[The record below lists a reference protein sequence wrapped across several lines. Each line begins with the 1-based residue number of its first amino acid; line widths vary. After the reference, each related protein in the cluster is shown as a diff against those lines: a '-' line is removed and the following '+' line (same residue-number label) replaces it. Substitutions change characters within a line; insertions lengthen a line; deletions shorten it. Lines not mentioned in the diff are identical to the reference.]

1 MLYESMAWA
10 CLSSSLGIPVPLC
23 RDSVSSTLFFLTGWR
38 IVKTITVYTYN
49 MGILKAQMAVSLD
62 GFIASQD
69 GEIDW
74 ITKDVKESISKSFST
89 AEILISG
96 TNTYNYIFER
106 WGCWPYKS
114 KKTFVISHNHRNV
127 IQDEY
132 LSFITEQPFSIVQ
145 KLKEETKSD
154 LVVIG
159 GGKLITSLINTQ
171 LLDEL
176 TIYTIPVM
184 LGEGIPFIGRT
195 IGSEWELSDSAMIDD
210 AICTSYQFAYTTR

>member
-1 MLYESMAWA
+1 
-10 CLSSSLGIPVPLC
+10 
-23 RDSVSSTLFFLTGWR
+23 
-38 IVKTITVYTYN
+38 
-49 MGILKAQMAVSLD
+49 MAVSLD
-62 GFIASQD
+62 GFIARND

-74 ITKDVKESISKSFST
+74 ITKDVKESIGKELSP

-96 TNTYNYIFER
+96 ANTFNYIFER

-114 KKTFVISHNHRNV
+114 KKTFVVTNTPINT
-127 IQDEY
+127 IQEEY
-132 LSFITEQPFSIVQ
+132 LSFITDSPLEIVQ
-145 KLKEETKSD
+145 ELKKETESD

-176 TIYTIPVM
+176 TIYTVPIM

-195 IGSEWELSDSAMIDD
+195 IGSEWNLSKYN
-210 AICTSYQFAYTTR
+210 TSNGTLSVKYQFKIETKQR